1 MMFKEWIE
9 SPINYYHDNRDMC
22 SCGDLRCHQLIHCHK
37 CGTEFK
43 LFKSISIAGIIKRK
57 LNYFNALTTIRYYA
71 AIYERQLKDLKIKP
85 DWGNYFKKELDCQ

>member
-57 LNYFNALTTIRYYA
+57 LNYLIILKKNLTVNEPSA
-71 AIYERQLKDLKIKP
+71 KV
-85 DWGNYFKKELDCQ
+85 GM